1 MELAD
6 KDGNGE
12 LDQGEFF
19 DFFSRIEGMMVT
31 KEEIEQIF
39 KDFDGSGN
47 GGLSVEEFAR
57 AIYQVVLADMDEY
70 TEDGD
75 EGSTASIHEL
85 E

>member
-12 LDQGEFF
+12 LDQEEFY

-47 GGLSVEEFAR
+47 GALSVEEFAR

-70 TEDGD
+70 TDDED
-75 EGSTASIHEL
+75 EGSVASIREV
-85 E
+85 